1 MSQNVALMQIKIMKM
16 TPREEGGA
24 SRAQVKALAVL
35 AFVNKHP
42 LISTSLLNLSQL
54 SNYTVHK
61 TFAYMNYTDVE
72 QSGMNITT

>member
-1 MSQNVALMQIKIMKM
+1 MSQKVALMQMKIMKMKM

-42 LISTSLLNLSQL
+42 LISTSLLNLSQFKVSYL
-54 SNYTVHK
+54 IIHC
-61 TFAYMNYTDVE
+61 
-72 QSGMNITT
+72 IIHLHI